1 MSKKFEQLLDLLVN
15 EEMDKAN
22 ELFHEIVVEKSR
34 EIYENMIAEETAE
47 EEVEEEV
54 EEEIEEEVEEESV
67 DESFGAY
74 EGEDDDA
81 ETAMTI
87 GGENDPGDSLP
98 NDVIDPNADS
108 EIGDEEG
115 SGEVSS
121 GEEQIIDILSQLKAE
136 FQDIVQQH
144 SGGQEEPAAEP
155 EFGDDSE
162 DDGAE
167 GPEDEPEDEPEAEE
181 SMGMPMREYVE
192 KVGNDWDKNSMK
204 TPRPVGHGTGD
215 LAGQATETSTK
226 SVGLQNPKRITTS
239 ASAHNIL
246 GDKKVGAGTNVGT
259 SPVKPNMGIV
269 KAGGEFTKGG
279 THNVN
284 NVRSGIKT
292 VTKVASPNRTAEFK
306 PVGAA
311 TGGPAG
317 QTGSGNTRSP
327 ADRRQ

>member
-47 EEVEEEV
+47 EE
-54 EEEIEEEVEEESV
+54 IEEEVDEEV
-67 DESFGAY
+67 DEEVEDESIEENFGAY
-74 EGEDDDA
+74 EEEGDD

-98 NDVIDPNADS
+98 GDVMDPHADS
-108 EIGDEEG
+108 DMGDEEG
-115 SGEVSS
+115 SGEMSS

-136 FQDIVQQH
+136 FQDIVQKH
-144 SGGQEEPAAEP
+144 SGGEEEPAEP
-155 EFGDDSE
+155 SFGDDSE
-162 DDGAE
+162 EADDEE
-167 GPEDEPEDEPEAEE
+167 GEEADDEEDE

-246 GDKKVGAGTNVGT
+246 GDKSQGGANTGT
-259 SPVKPNMGIV
+259 SPHG
-269 KAGGEFTKGG
+269 KAGGLAGSVKGKFTGAG
-279 THNVN
+279 THNVD

-292 VTKVASPNRTAEFK
+292 VTKVAQNSKTPG
-306 PVGAA
+306 PVGS
-311 TGGPAG
+311 GSGDKAG
-317 QTGSGNTRSP
+317 QTSVGKVTSP
-327 ADRRQ
+327 INGAPGRHA